1 MEGELTIMNLQ
12 SGMMLARR
20 YRILREL
27 GRGGMSTVFL
37 ARDEH
42 FPHVQRLCALKIIRA
57 SEDPTLAEL
66 QRIAFEREASLL
78 ATLRHPAIPQ
88 VYDFF
93 YEDGRCCLV
102 LEYIDGEDLE
112 RYLARLG
119 SPIPE
124 PLLIEWTLEL
134 LDVLEYLH
142 SQHPQPIVF
151 RDLKPSNIM
160 RRQDGSLCL
169 IDFGIARLFQPQTR
183 GTMIGTEG
191 YAPPEQYRG
200 VADPRSDL
208 YALGA
213 TLYHLAT
220 GNDPRDQ
227 PPFSLTERPPRSV
240 NPALSSSFEAIILRA
255 LAYDP
260 AERFP
265 SASAMAQAVRALRE
279 PLADP
284 SHPRP
289 PSLTRPAVGAE
300 GSFRIHWSFRTSD
313 EVRGSPLLTDD
324 LVVFGSY
331 DGTLYAL
338 DAPTGYLR
346 WRFPTG
352 RGIPT
357 TPCDL
362 DGAIVFGSDDGAIYC
377 LERNEGA
384 FLWRYRTAGPVRA
397 SPTAAG
403 EFVAIGSDDSFL
415 YVLASNSG
423 GLIWRW
429 QAGGPVR
436 ATPLVV
442 SDRVVIAADDGTIT
456 LRVLSDGQLLWRSR
470 LLAPIWSRPVLDG
483 TNLIVASLDGTVMCL
498 PLEGGNPLWVKH
510 FDDAFVASAVLWGK
524 LLILA
529 GNAGHIFACYPQSGE
544 IVWELDVE
552 DRIASTPVPY
562 RATLLVATGTGKL
575 LSITRNGEIIRT
587 DDLGTPIVAT
597 PAIAGS
603 LVYIGALDGRL
614 YALDLTEREEPSAC
628 YA

>member
-12 SGMMLARR
+12 SGMILARR

-42 FPHVQRLCALKIIRA
+42 FPHVQRLCSLKIIRA

-220 GNDPRDQ
+220 GIDPRDQ

-284 SHPRP
+284 PHPRP
-289 PSLTRPAVGAE
+289 PSLTRPDLGAE
-300 GSFRIHWSFRTSD
+300 GSFRIRWSFRTSD

-331 DGTLYAL
+331 DGTLYTL
-338 DAPTGYLR
+338 DARTGYLR

-352 RGIPT
+352 RGIAT

-362 DGAIVFGSDDGAIYC
+362 GGAIVFGSDDGAIYC

-403 EFVAIGSDDSFL
+403 EFVAIGSDDGFL

-498 PLEGGNPLWVKH
+498 PLEGGDPLWVKH

-544 IVWELDVE
+544 VVWELDVE
-552 DRIASTPVPY
+552 GRIASTPVPY

-575 LSITRNGEIIRT
+575 LSITQNGEIIRT

-597 PAIAGS
+597 PAIDGS

-614 YALDLTEREEPSAC
+614 YALDLTEREEPSVC

>member
-1 MEGELTIMNLQ
+1 
-12 SGMMLARR
+12 
-20 YRILREL
+20 
-27 GRGGMSTVFL
+27 MS
-37 ARDEH
+37 
-42 FPHVQRLCALKIIRA
+42 
-57 SEDPTLAEL
+57 PTLAEL

-220 GNDPRDQ
+220 GIDPRDQ
-227 PPFSLTERPPRSV
+227 PPFSLTEPPPRSV

-265 SASAMAQAVRALRE
+265 SAFAMAQAVRALRE

-284 SHPRP
+284 PHPRP
-289 PSLTRPAVGAE
+289 PSLTRPDLGAE
-300 GSFRIHWSFRTSD
+300 GSFRIRWSFRTSD

-331 DGTLYAL
+331 DGTLYTL
-338 DAPTGYLR
+338 DARTGYLR

-352 RGIPT
+352 RGIAT

-362 DGAIVFGSDDGAIYC
+362 GGAIVFGSDDGAIYC

-403 EFVAIGSDDSFL
+403 EFVAIGSDDGFL

-470 LLAPIWSRPVLDG
+470 LWLPSGVVLSS
-483 TNLIVASLDGTVMCL
+483 TERTLSL
-498 PLEGGNPLWVKH
+498 PL
-510 FDDAFVASAVLWGK
+510 S
-524 LLILA
+524 
-529 GNAGHIFACYPQSGE
+529 
-544 IVWELDVE
+544 
-552 DRIASTPVPY
+552 
-562 RATLLVATGTGKL
+562 
-575 LSITRNGEIIRT
+575 
-587 DDLGTPIVAT
+587 
-597 PAIAGS
+597 
-603 LVYIGALDGRL
+603 
-614 YALDLTEREEPSAC
+614 TERSC
-628 YA
+628 VCLSSRVIRSG